1 MINRITPLLLFI
13 GCLFGQ
19 YNGQVTLKN
28 GISYKGEITE
38 VNKSYVYILR
48 SGMNNP
54 QGIPVG
60 TITNSVLDD
69 GTLIVENGIVIKNIQ
84 DNQLIVP
91 EIEVSTLTEELD
103 FDESDCYMNGVIQA
117 KADFKKK
124 DL

>member
-1 MINRITPLLLFI
+1 M
-13 GCLFGQ
+13 
-19 YNGQVTLKN
+19 
-28 GISYKGEITE
+28 
-38 VNKSYVYILR
+38 
-48 SGMNNP
+48 
-54 QGIPVG
+54 G

-91 EIEVSTLTEELD
+91 EIKVSTLTEELD